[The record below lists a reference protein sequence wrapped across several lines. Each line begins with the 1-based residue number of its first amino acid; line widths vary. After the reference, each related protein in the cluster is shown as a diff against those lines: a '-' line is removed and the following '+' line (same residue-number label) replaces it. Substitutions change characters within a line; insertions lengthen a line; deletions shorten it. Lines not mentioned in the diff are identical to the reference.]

1 MATRIGDVLI
11 GLPAKLRLEGNAKQT
26 LDVARHRLTI
36 ASVLFGLA
44 FAAIGVRLIDVTV
57 LKEAHEPRL
66 AHALPVGGTS
76 ERADIVD
83 RNGELLATS
92 LATAS
97 LYANPRQVS
106 NPAAAAA
113 ALARELPGL
122 DERELADRL
131 KGERSFVWIRRNLTP
146 RQQFAVNRLGI
157 PGLFFQREERRVYP
171 QANLAGQIVGFT
183 DIDNRGLAGVEQSLD
198 ERLTHNGAPVRL
210 SIDLRVQ
217 HLVRE
222 ELQRQIET
230 FKAIGGMAIVL
241 DVDTGELIAL
251 VSLPDFD
258 PNSPA
263 LASQDER
270 FNRNTLGV
278 YEMGSTFKLF
288 TAAMALDSGTVT
300 LRSGFDASRPIHIS
314 RFTIS
319 DYKGQH
325 RYLTVPEIIQH
336 SSNIGAAKMAVA
348 VGPTRQRDFLAR
360 VGMLRPSPVELP
372 EVATPMI
379 PQPWKEINTMTVGF
393 GHGIS
398 VTPLHLAT
406 GVAAVVNGGIL
417 RPATILKRADSEAVP
432 GERVMSTATSEQVR
446 KLMRM
451 VVERGTGKSAN
462 VAGYL
467 VGGKTGTAEKTVK
480 GQYKRNAVLSSFV
493 SAFPMT
499 RPRFVV
505 LAMLDEPHGNAS
517 THGYATGGWVAAPLV
532 GRVIQRIAPLLGVPP
547 VDESAPGVREQLLI
561 AAAVR

>member
-1 MATRIGDVLI
+1 MATRIGDVLL
-11 GLPAKLRLEGNAKQT
+11 GLPAKLRLDGNAKQT
-26 LDVARHRLTI
+26 LDVARHRVTI
-36 ASVLFGLA
+36 ASVLFAIA
-44 FAAIGVRLIDVTV
+44 FGVVSLRLVDVTV
-57 LKEAHEPRL
+57 IKQGHEPR
-66 AHALPVGGTS
+66 AAQALSVGNTT

-97 LYANPRQVS
+97 LYANPRQIA
-106 NPAAAAA
+106 NPADVAAQLAA
-113 ALARELPGL
+113 VLPGL
-122 DERELADRL
+122 DERELTDRL
-131 KGERSFVWIRRNLTP
+131 KAERSFAWIRRNLTP

-171 QANLAGQIVGFT
+171 HANLAGQIVGFT
-183 DIDNRGLAGVEQSLD
+183 DIDNRGIAGIEQSFD
-198 ERLTHNGAPVRL
+198 EKLTHNAEPVRL

-222 ELQRQIET
+222 ELARQIET
-230 FKAIGGMAIVL
+230 FKAIGGMSIVL
-241 DVDTGELIAL
+241 DVETGEVVAL

-263 LASQDER
+263 LASEDAR

-288 TAAMALDSGTVT
+288 TAAMAIDSGTVS
-300 LRSGFDASRPIHIS
+300 LRDGFDASRPIQIS

-325 RYLTVPEIIQH
+325 RYLTVPEIIMY

-348 VGPTRQRDFLAR
+348 TGTARQRDFLSK
-360 VGMLRPSPVELP
+360 VGLLRPSPIELP
-372 EVATPMI
+372 EVASPMI
-379 PQPWKEINTMTVGF
+379 PHPWREISTMTIGF

-417 RPATILKRADSEAVP
+417 RPATIIKRADRDAAP

-462 VAGYL
+462 VPGYL

-480 GQYKRNAVLSSFV
+480 GQYKRNALLSSFV

-517 THGYATGGWVAAPLV
+517 TQGYATGGWVAAPLV

-547 VDESAPGVREQLLI
+547 IDESAPAVREQMVI